1 MMMKMLIIITIVK
14 ICTMS
19 PQTINGGPLDGA
31 TAQPDFPCIYEITR
45 VYFKGPDYISQIKDD
60 NYVWSKL

>member
-31 TAQPDFPCIYEITR
+31 TAQPDFPCILYMKLH
-45 VYFKGPDYISQIKDD
+45 VYISRGLITFPK
-60 NYVWSKL
+60 